1 MWPQVV
7 SASTQELPSTL
18 GAPLQCWG
26 GPAKAARLHLSP
38 YGRPSFNM
46 AAVGRMP
53 AATGAVRGCSD
64 GSCPENFR
72 TTSTSSSSTIVSNP
86 GPSFTASEGAQPP
99 LGLELSDP
107 LSLPPR
113 EHVLT
118 WVLSYPHRSL
128 DHRQHRHRPLRLDG
142 RRSCGPA
149 TAAAAAATDLSVD
162 RRGVASEV
170 RLAGA
175 SSHVPCM
182 YMHLTTY
189 DPLLTYPN
197 DRRTALASR
206 PHRPWP
212 VSTSLARPR
221 RRTGSRGAL
230 TARHERCHL
239 VAVHTLTAHPNPLAG
254 GPALASVAA
263 SGRSSTTG
271 ELGCVAAS
279 VAAVAGLSTAR

>member
-118 WVLSYPHRSL
+118 WALSYPHRSL

-142 RRSCGPA
+142 RRSWACHSRCCRRHGP
-149 TAAAAAATDLSVD
+149 L
-162 RRGVASEV
+162 RG
-170 RLAGA
+170 
-175 SSHVPCM
+175 PQ
-182 YMHLTTY
+182 
-189 DPLLTYPN
+189 
-197 DRRTALASR
+197 
-206 PHRPWP
+206 
-212 VSTSLARPR
+212 R
-221 RRTGSRGAL
+221 RRERGAL
-230 TARHERCHL
+230 GWCELTC
-239 VAVHTLTAHPNPLAG
+239 AVHVHAPDHLRYLTN
-254 GPALASVAA
+254 
-263 SGRSSTTG
+263 
-271 ELGCVAAS
+271 
-279 VAAVAGLSTAR
+279 LSQ